1 MEGSG
6 KDSRH
11 FSVSTDKPRGDAS
24 SSPCFTAWNEDLPPR
39 TALERRKMTRTS
51 TKVALITGGGIS
63 IHA

>member
-11 FSVSTDKPRGDAS
+11 FSVSTDKPREPGAS
-24 SSPCFTAWNEDLPPR
+24 SSPYFTAWNEDLPPR

-51 TKVALITGGGIS
+51 TKVALITGGGI
-63 IHA
+63 